1 VITVY
6 GIPKDLIGPIYG
18 VYGASTKRTMVMLL
32 VASGLGCKSPFAYT
46 DNFQVTLFCDGVR
59 TIYNMSK
66 SSAAVGG
73 KPALSHRQLPTT
85 ETGLKLSSA

>member
-1 VITVY
+1 
-6 GIPKDLIGPIYG
+6 
-18 VYGASTKRTMVMLL
+18 MLL

-73 KPALSHRQLPTT
+73 KPSIVPPPASHN
-85 ETGLKLSSA
+85 

>member
-46 DNFQVTLFCDGVR
+46 DNFQVTSFQDGVR

-73 KPALSHRQLPTT
+73 KPLHCPTASFPQ
-85 ETGLKLSSA
+85 LKLV